1 MNDKMKKLVGAAVFG
16 VLLVV
21 GYGQREAIARSLGR
35 VYGNSL
41 HVENEPRSST
51 AGKFTL
57 GNNDAYIK
65 GKLEVDGAAY
75 FDGAVTIAG
84 AVTQSGQ
91 NYGVVPAA
99 QTLTAGFTIAADA
112 CGGLKR
118 INGVGDLTSDTSN
131 TIAAPSASNAGCRML
146 IVNVDSTDTFY
157 LDSNALFGVT
167 AAASIPIGPKG
178 SISVWSDGSVWWHG
192 SWTEY

>member
-1 MNDKMKKLVGAAVFG
+1 MNKMKKLMGAALFG

-21 GYGQREAIARSLGR
+21 GYGQRDAIARTLGR

-41 HVENEPRSST
+41 HIENEPRAST
-51 AGKFTL
+51 AGNFTL

-75 FDGAVTIAG
+75 FDGAVTLASG
-84 AVTQSGQ
+84 LTQSGQ
-91 NYGVVPAA
+91 NYTIVPAT

-131 TIAAPSASNAGCRML
+131 TIAAPSSSNAGCRML
-146 IVNVDSTDTFY
+146 IVNVDTVDTFY

-167 AAASIPIGPKG
+167 SAASIPIGPKG